1 MSDPIPLIAT
11 AAELRAIAERA
22 IDVLESTPSI
32 LERVHGS
39 REDRRWSLAAGAA
52 IAALRFVAGAAAV
65 WPDPSLLPVLA
76 RGFDE
81 LADWRDL
88 PRESHEVVAYAIR
101 CIIEAG
107 APINETVTELAEH
120 PNPEMREAVA
130 RGLSPKNARAV
141 PLLSQLA
148 VDPIADVRNPA
159 REALGDV
166 PFWLGKFDS
175 DPLARLSDREAE
187 AHKQTLEELSA
198 LLDEPRDT
206 LVARDEELARLAGAL
221 PDPLAVEVARIV
233 LAAGGGTFGDFT
245 RLGAMMVAREGGI
258 DAFLQVCRAWADLPR
273 FSLREAHVEMVSR
286 APAEVRLAA
295 CVALARFAIS
305 EPASERA
312 ELRGAPAI
320 AAHIAARA
328 FPLDADASPIF
339 DLCSADREDEDDGR
353 DDRAFIELCWIWR
366 REGIDV
372 GPFADRILAARLAGF
387 RGRWKQLWGIE
398 ARLAALPRE
407 TLRAAATEAF
417 GKEDE
422 GTVRWGIETLLFA
435 AHDPERDPDRID
447 LARRFWDDP
456 RIRAIVLDHH
466 DLAKIFVSFLRPALR
481 RGELSFAHAA
491 RTVRILDALWP
502 GSAPDRE
509 RFQAFFGPED
519 LQGPPTEAELSVMRR
534 VRDAHVFADDRDW
547 LAALDALPRGP
558 WHPEDLAFMER
569 AVRGC
574 VEGDLDLHYLVALE
588 LRNRPSPE
596 VLPLFDRLIIPGH
609 EEANALRSM
618 LRDTREKLGLG
629 DQDEDEGADEES
641 DEDDDETAGEWMDE
655 DD

>member
-1 MSDPIPLIAT
+1 MSDPIPLIAA

-22 IDVLESTPSI
+22 IDVLESAPSI
-32 LERVHGS
+32 LERDRGS
-39 REDRRWSLAAGAA
+39 REDRRWNLAAGAA
-52 IAALRFVAGAAAV
+52 LTALRFVAGAAAV

-81 LADWRDL
+81 LDGWNDL
-88 PRESHEVVAYAIR
+88 HRGSHEVVAYAIQ
-101 CIIEAG
+101 CVIEAG

-120 PNPEMREAVA
+120 PNQDIREAVA

-141 PLLSQLA
+141 PLLSKLA
-148 VDPIADVRNPA
+148 LDPIADVRNPA

-206 LVARDEELARLAGAL
+206 LVRRDEDLARLAGAL

-258 DAFLQVCRAWADLPR
+258 DALLQVCRAWAELPR
-273 FSLREAHVEMVSR
+273 FSLGDAHIEMVSR
-286 APAEVRLAA
+286 APAEVRLSA

-320 AAHIAARA
+320 AAQIAARA

-339 DLCSADREDEDDGR
+339 DLCSADREDEDDGS
-353 DDRAFIELCWIWR
+353 DDRAFIELCRIWR
-366 REGIDV
+366 REGLDV

-387 RGRWKQLWGIE
+387 RGRWKHMWGIE

-417 GKEDE
+417 GKDDE

-435 AHDPERDPDRID
+435 AHDPERDPDPID
-447 LARRFWDDP
+447 LALKFWDDP
-456 RIRAIVLDHH
+456 RLRSIVLEHH
-466 DLAKIFVSFLRPALR
+466 DLPKIFVSFLRPALR
-481 RGELSFAHAA
+481 RGELSFSHAA
-491 RTVRILDALWP
+491 KTVRTIEALWP
-502 GSAPDRE
+502 ARSPAEE
-509 RFQAFFGPED
+509 RYQPLFGPED

-534 VRDAHVFADDRDW
+534 VRDAHVFAGDRDW

-588 LRNRPSPE
+588 LRNRPSPA

-609 EEANALRSM
+609 EEAHALRSM

-629 DQDEDEGADEES
+629 PADDEDE
-641 DEDDDETAGEWMDE
+641 DEDEAAGEWMDE